1 MSALLS
7 SIKDVHSER
16 RLFLARVI
24 LAIVVSVL
32 LMGTVVARLVHL
44 QVIDH
49 ELFAEK
55 SQGNRVRIEPVPPI
69 RGLVFDRKGRV
80 IAENLPAYQL
90 ELIPEQVD
98 DLDDTLNRLASI
110 NLIEFEDIQGFKDL
124 SHSGPRFKPVTLKF
138 RLTEE
143 EIANFAIQRPRFPG
157 VDFRPRL
164 VRHYPDGELIAHAV
178 GYVGALNTQDLQRLD
193 SASYAGTSHTGKTGV
208 EGSFE
213 SDLHGDAG
221 YRHLIA
227 NARGRQ
233 VPSDTSELL
242 DSLPVDQAP
251 VPGANVYLT
260 IDLDLQRIAAKA
272 LEGRR
277 GALVALDPRNGEILA
292 LVSAPAF
299 DPNLFAVGM
308 STSQYREL
316 SENPDRPLFNRA
328 VRGAYPPGST
338 IKPILA
344 LAALDTNATN
354 LTRKTICHGYFQLPN
369 DDHRYR
375 DWKPEGHG
383 PVDLHDAI
391 AQSCDVYFYEISGE
405 LGIDNMHDYLDRF
418 GLGTKTGVDV
428 GGESSGLVPS
438 REWKKN
444 NFRDRDNQRWYHGE
458 TVIASIGQGYMLATP
473 LQLAAA
479 AGALATRGERYRP
492 HMVAAVE
499 DALTGERRMVQPER
513 LADVGIDNDF
523 YWEAVIGAMHDVMQ
537 GPRGTAR
544 AVGTGAPYDMAG
556 KSGTAQ
562 VVSIAQDEKYDDAE
576 LEERQ
581 RDHALFISFA
591 PLDDPRIAV
600 ALIVENGE
608 SGSGVAAPIAKAI
621 MDAYLGFGD
630 DAP

>member
-7 SIKDVHSER
+7 PIKDVHSER

-24 LAIVVSVL
+24 LAIVVSLL
-32 LMGTVVARLVHL
+32 LMGTVVARLVQL
-44 QVIDH
+44 QVVDH

-90 ELIPEQVD
+90 ELIPEQVG
-98 DLDDTLNRLASI
+98 DLDDTLNRLAAI
-110 NLIEFEDIQGFKDL
+110 NLIEFEDIERFKDL
-124 SHSGPRFKPVTLKF
+124 SRSGPRFKPVTLKF

-164 VRHYPDGELIAHAV
+164 VRHYPDGELVAHAV
-178 GYVGALNTQDLQRLD
+178 GYVGALSTDDLQRLD
-193 SASYAGTSHTGKTGV
+193 PASYAGTSHTGKTGV
-208 EGSFE
+208 ESSFE

-242 DSLPVDQAP
+242 DSLPVDQTP
-251 VPGANVYLT
+251 VPGANVYLS

-292 LVSAPAF
+292 LVSAPSF

-316 SENPDRPLFNRA
+316 STNPDRPLFNRA

-344 LAALDTNATN
+344 LAALDTRATS
-354 LTRKTICHGYFQLPN
+354 LTHKTICHGYFQLPN

-391 AQSCDVYFYEISGE
+391 AQSCDVYFYEISGDI
-405 LGIDNMHDYLDRF
+405 GIDNMHDYLDRF

-479 AGALATRGERYRP
+479 AGTLATRGERYRP
-492 HMVAAVE
+492 HMIAAVE
-499 DALTGERRMVQPER
+499 DALTGERRIVQPER
-513 LADVGIDNDF
+513 LAAVDIDNDL
-523 YWEAVIGAMHDVMQ
+523 YWDNVIGAMHDVMQ

-544 AVGTGAPYDMAG
+544 AVGIGAPYEMAG

-562 VVSIAQDEKYDDAE
+562 VVSIAQDEEYDDAE

-591 PLDDPRIAV
+591 PLDEPRIAV

-621 MDAYLGFGD
+621 MDAYLGFDD
-630 DAP
+630 DAS